1 MALLYHVNVTNPN
14 NVDPFPP
21 SLREG
26 SHRATLNAA
35 ISAITVAKASLDGS
49 VYHIFENEAAF
60 TAHIN
65 TISLTAEQ
73 MIVMNEWKTANN
85 ITISYEL
92 FELNSAS
99 GITIP
104 HVFGD

>member
-1 MALLYHVNVTNPN
+1 MALLYHINVTNPN
-14 NVDPFPP
+14 NVDPLPP
-21 SLREG
+21 SLKYG
-26 SHRATLNAA
+26 TYDTILMAA
-35 ISAITVAKASLDGS
+35 IANVTVAHSSPNGS

-65 TISLTAEQ
+65 AISLTAEQ
-73 MIVMNEWKTANN
+73 MTALNEWKTANN

-99 GITIP
+99 GITIS